1 MGTPE
6 IVMLHDD
13 APRSFS
19 KQIGH
24 LEDKTK
30 FNLFLM
36 MPPFQNVII
45 LFMNVKII
53 VNSWL
58 FFNQ

>member
-6 IVMLHDD
+6 IVMLPDD

-24 LEDKTK
+24 LEEETK
-30 FNLFLM
+30 FNF
-36 MPPFQNVII
+36 F
-45 LFMNVKII
+45 FMI
-53 VNSWL
+53 
-58 FFNQ
+58 